1 MGSCATAGAGHAT
14 RGDKPHGEETSPEGG
29 AGVQGWREAL
39 AGPEGRHGRGDTE
52 MALRTGAF
60 SRGATRGPFSTPSS
74 LSCRRLFLITP
85 REHSEADASDIYF
98 LLRAR
103 PAQVTAGGTFLNERR
118 KMSEQRSAA
127 THPTDS
133 RMSGN
138 NTRIRFASAGRA
150 YHPPVRR
157 GELTVRRAEVR
168 HQGSPRRESLEDGTI
183 ILGTTFGR
191 LSPELRLEARVR
203 VCSIRASCCL
213 KASPGS
219 PPAIRGQSFQVY
231 GGGGSPCHSILTPPC
246 DHISPPAG
254 LGGRDW
260 RPCLTEEETEGF
272 CTMPRPLPICS
283 D

>member
-1 MGSCATAGAGHAT
+1 MGSCATAGARHAT
-14 RGDKPHGEETSPEGG
+14 WGDKPHGEEMSPEGG

-103 PAQVTAGGTFLNERR
+103 PAQVTARGTFLNERR

-150 YHPPVRR
+150 YHPPGQERGVYRAPCRGLSPGVPSAGKPRRWDHHSRNDVRPFKP
-157 GELTVRRAEVR
+157 RAEVG
-168 HQGSPRRESLEDGTI
+168 GSGPRLLHPRVL
-183 ILGTTFGR
+183 
-191 LSPELRLEARVR
+191 LSEGLAWEPSCHSRSELSSVW
-203 VCSIRASCCL
+203 
-213 KASPGS
+213 
-219 PPAIRGQSFQVY
+219 RGQ
-231 GGGGSPCHSILTPPC
+231 
-246 DHISPPAG
+246 
-254 LGGRDW
+254 
-260 RPCLTEEETEGF
+260 E
-272 CTMPRPLPICS
+272 PLPLNLNTLL
-283 D
+283 

>member
-1 MGSCATAGAGHAT
+1 MGSCATAGARHAT
-14 RGDKPHGEETSPEGG
+14 RGDKPHREETSPEGG

-60 SRGATRGPFSTPSS
+60 SRGATSRPFSTPSS

-157 GELTVRRAEVR
+157 GELTVRRAEVC
-168 HQGSPRRESLEDGTI
+168 HQGSPRRAGKPRRWDHHSRNDVRP
-183 ILGTTFGR
+183 FKPR
-191 LSPELRLEARVR
+191 AEA
-203 VCSIRASCCL
+203 
-213 KASPGS
+213 
-219 PPAIRGQSFQVY
+219 
-231 GGGGSPCHSILTPPC
+231 GGSGPRLLHPRVLLSEGLAWESSCHSRSEL
-246 DHISPPAG
+246 SSVWR
-254 LGGRDW
+254 GR
-260 RPCLTEEETEGF
+260 E
-272 CTMPRPLPICS
+272 PLPLNLNTPL
-283 D
+283 